1 MHVTLVNLLGVAT
14 IAFFVPFV
22 LGFFPRSRVP
32 AVALELVAGIIV
44 GPAVLGWIEAGPV
57 VSIMASI
64 GVAFLLFLAG
74 LELDVSVLKGPA
86 LVRGALSFLATFAL
100 ALALLTPLGASG
112 VILSPLLVAIALSA
126 TSIGILVPVLRD
138 TGQTRTPVG
147 RFTMGG
153 ASAAEIGTIAL
164 LGVFFAGNRASAAAS
179 ALLLAAVAVLAVLLL
194 AALRYTLHW
203 APARRILDRLDETS
217 AQARVRFAVM
227 TFLAAAT
234 VAMQFGFEG
243 ILGSFVAGIVVGIVV
258 RHDRFEPALRTKLEA
273 IGFGLFVPVF
283 FVASGLRFDLQSVK
297 GWPEIERAGL
307 FFAVLVVVHTI
318 PMVLYRPFLTWREC
332 LASGLL
338 QSTNLSFIVVA
349 VAVGSELGHVR
360 EMNATALVLAGL
372 VSALVLPTIAT
383 GLLRAT
389 AENSA
394 SDDSVGGHLPGKPVS
409 GRCSPLGFPVPAC
422 SLAVRR

>member
-1 MHVTLVNLLGVAT
+1 MHFTLVNLLGVAT
-14 IAFFVPFV
+14 IAFFVPFI
-22 LGFFPRSRVP
+22 LGFFPRVRIP

-44 GPAVLGWIEAGPV
+44 GPAVLDWIEAGPV

-74 LELDVSVLKGPA
+74 LELDVGVLKGPA
-86 LVRGALSFLATFAL
+86 LVRGALSFLFSFAL
-100 ALALLTPLGASG
+100 AIALMTPLGAAG

-138 TGQTRTPVG
+138 TGQTDTPVG
-147 RFTMGG
+147 RFTMSG
-153 ASAAEIGTIAL
+153 ASAAEMGTIAL
-164 LGVFFAGNRASAAAS
+164 LGVFFAGKQSSSATS
-179 ALLLAAVAVLAVLLL
+179 GLLLAAVAVLAVVLL

-217 AQARVRFAVM
+217 AQARVRFSVM

-258 RHDRFEPALRTKLEA
+258 RHDRFEAALRTKLEA

-283 FVASGLRFDLQSVK
+283 FVTSGLRFDLQNIK
-297 GWPEIERAGL
+297 GLAELERAGL
-307 FFAVLVVVHTI
+307 FLAVMLAVRMT
-318 PMVLYRPFLTWREC
+318 PTVLYRPFLTWREC

-338 QSTNLSFIVVA
+338 LSTNLSFIVIA
-349 VAVGSELGHVR
+349 VAVGAELGYVR
-360 EMNATALVLAGL
+360 EINATALVLAGL
-372 VSALVLPTIAT
+372 VSALVFPMVAT
-383 GLLRAT
+383 GLLRGTEEIALKDVAAGT
-389 AENSA
+389 YREG
-394 SDDSVGGHLPGKPVS
+394 V
-409 GRCSPLGFPVPAC
+409 
-422 SLAVRR
+422 